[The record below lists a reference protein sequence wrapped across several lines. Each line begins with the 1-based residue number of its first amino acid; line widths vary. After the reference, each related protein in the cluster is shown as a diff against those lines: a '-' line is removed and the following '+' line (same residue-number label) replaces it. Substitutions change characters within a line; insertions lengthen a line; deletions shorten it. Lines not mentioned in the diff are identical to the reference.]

1 MMMTM
6 MIIVRMMTVMMIML
20 TDGQRLQAEDFFFLS
35 SCWGLL
41 TETDPMN
48 QSAIT

>member
-1 MMMTM
+1 MMMMTM

-20 TDGQRLQAEDFFFLS
+20 TDGQRLQAEDLVFS